1 MDLLA
6 WEDADSESLE
16 GLLGTSGYGVCV
28 FMVGKMDNN
37 NFEVCLVFGGCMNS
51 I

>member
-16 GLLGTSGYGVCV
+16 GLLGTSGYGDVL
-28 FMVGKMDNN
+28 
-37 NFEVCLVFGGCMNS
+37 LVAML
-51 I
+51 